1 MWYEPFYQQLMLL
14 DLKIW
19 VSIQLAKKTNI
30 CTFFQD
36 KILNRAA
43 LVGIPPVLGSI
54 FNEVAGWKSTF
65 IKKK

>member
-1 MWYEPFYQQLMLL
+1 MWAFLPTINTAKFKNM
-14 DLKIW
+14 
-19 VSIQLAKKTNI
+19 SINTTGKKKNI